1 MIKVCLRYINW
12 LFFLAA
18 INIGCSDD
26 EVLSIPEAPQF
37 VPKSSDTAKYNQGIR
52 PTYNSKGIYLE
63 WYQNNENDLAGYNLY
78 KTIDF
83 DIAGSGD
90 TIPVNFN
97 LLRKI
102 PLGSEDGLTIL
113 SDTSY
118 QDFDVDQFNK
128 CFYRLTA
135 YSKSGGES
143 TPSTKSP
150 NYLVKSYPILEAPTG
165 QFQIPVNK
173 KLTFK
178 WSNDPS
184 AAGTY
189 TVKVY
194 TEDPKTGQVEI
205 VARGIIVDTGYNG
218 GDSITFDFS
227 SINSSVDGSRNIE
240 VYKLLEADSFGVVYE
255 WYLYFSLST
264 IDLLSGSISES
275 AFSLIN

>member
-1 MIKVCLRYINW
+1 MSNCLLVCALI
-12 LFFLAA
+12 F
-18 INIGCSDD
+18 ITTGCSDD

-37 VPKSSDTAKYNQGIR
+37 VPKSSDTAKYSQGIR
-52 PTYNSKGIYLE
+52 PISNSKGIYLE
-63 WYQNNENDLAGYNLY
+63 WYQNSESDLAGYNLY

-83 DIAGSGD
+83 NVLGNGD

-97 LLRKI
+97 LLSKI
-102 PLGSEDGLTIL
+102 PEK

-118 QDFDVDQFNK
+118 QDFDVDQFNR

-150 NYLVKSYPILEAPTG
+150 NYLVKSYPTIESPTG
-165 QFQIPVNK
+165 QFQIPANK

-178 WSNDPS
+178 WSNNPS
-184 AAGTY
+184 ASGTY

-194 TEDPKTGQVEI
+194 TRDRKTDQVEI

>member
-1 MIKVCLRYINW
+1 MSNCLLVCALI
-12 LFFLAA
+12 F
-18 INIGCSDD
+18 ITTGCSDD

-37 VPKSSDTAKYNQGIR
+37 VAKSSDTAKYNQGIR

-78 KTIDF
+78 KTTQF
-83 DIAGSGD
+83 TIAGSGD
-90 TIPVNFN
+90 TIPVNFQ

-113 SDTSY
+113 SDTSF
-118 QDFDVDQFNK
+118 QDFNVETSSRYY
-128 CFYRLTA
+128 YRLTA
-135 YSKSGGES
+135 FSKSDGES
-143 TPSTKSP
+143 TPSIENPS
-150 NYLVKSYPILEAPTG
+150 YELKSYPTLDAPAG

-178 WSNDPS
+178 WTNDPS

-194 TEDPKTGQVEI
+194 TENPFSGQVDI
-205 VARGIIVDTGYNG
+205 VARAIIDNTGFGG
-218 GDSITFDFS
+218 GDSVTFDFNS
-227 SINSSVDGSRNIE
+227 LNASIDGNRNIT
-240 VYKLLEADSFGVVYE
+240 VYKLLEADPFGVIYN
-255 WYLYFSLST
+255 WYVFYSEST
-264 IDLLSGSISES
+264 IDLLTGSISES

>member
-1 MIKVCLRYINW
+1 MSNCLLVCALI
-12 LFFLAA
+12 F
-18 INIGCSDD
+18 ITTGCSDD

-37 VPKSSDTAKYNQGIR
+37 VPKSSDTAKYSQGIR
-52 PTYNSKGIYLE
+52 PISNSKGIYLE

-78 KTIDF
+78 KTTQF
-83 DIAGSGD
+83 TIAGSGD

-97 LLRKI
+97 LLKKI
-102 PLGSEDGLTIL
+102 PLGSEE

-118 QDFDVDQFNK
+118 QDLDVDQFNR

-150 NYLVKSYPILEAPTG
+150 NYLVKSYPILEEPTG
-165 QFQIPVNK
+165 QFQIPANK

-189 TVKVY
+189 TVKIY
-194 TEDPKTGQVEI
+194 TQDDDSGNFDI
-205 VARGIIVDTGYNG
+205 VARAIIDNTGFAG
-218 GDSITFDFS
+218 ADSVTFDFNS
-227 SINSSVDGSRNIE
+227 LNASIDGNRNIT
-240 VYKLLEADSFGVVYE
+240 VYKLLEADSFGVIYN
-255 WYLYFSLST
+255 WYVFYSEST
-264 IDLLSGSISES
+264 IDLLTGSISES

>member
-1 MIKVCLRYINW
+1 MMKVCLRYINW
-12 LFFLAA
+12 LIVLVA

-37 VPKSSDTAKYNQGIR
+37 VPKSSDTAKYSQGIR

-63 WYQNNENDLAGYNLY
+63 WYQNNESDLGGYNLY
-78 KTIDF
+78 KTTQF
-83 DIAGSGD
+83 TIAGSGD

-97 LLRKI
+97 LLIKI
-102 PLGSEDGLTIL
+102 SEK

-118 QDFDVDQFNK
+118 QDFDVDQFNR

-150 NYLVKSYPILEAPTG
+150 NYLVKSYPILEEPTG
-165 QFQIPVNK
+165 QFQIPANK

-189 TVKVY
+189 TVKIY
-194 TEDPKTGQVEI
+194 TQDDDDSGNFDI
-205 VARGIIVDTGYNG
+205 VARAIIDNTGFAG
-218 GDSITFDFS
+218 ADSVTFDFNS
-227 SINSSVDGSRNIE
+227 LNASIDGNRNIA
-240 VYKLLEADSFGVVYE
+240 VYKLLEADSYGVRYN
-255 WYLYFSLST
+255 WYVFYSEST
-264 IDLLSGSISES
+264 IDLLTGSISES